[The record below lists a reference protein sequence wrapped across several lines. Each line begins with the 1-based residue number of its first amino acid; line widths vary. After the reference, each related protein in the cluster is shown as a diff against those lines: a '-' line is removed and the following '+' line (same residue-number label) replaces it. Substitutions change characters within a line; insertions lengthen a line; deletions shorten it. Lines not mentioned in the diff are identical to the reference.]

1 MTHSQAKAI
10 FVGGALISSLFFLA
24 LTYDSHI
31 KFAEKTHEDKLTAQV
46 VSGKWVWQKYNCN
59 DCHTIMGIGGYY
71 APDVTKVM
79 GYRDSAWMVQ
89 FIKDPSRVWPQ
100 ARQMPNLHLSDQEIS
115 DVIAFLSWVNQ
126 IDTNGW
132 PPKPLMVSSSASPK
146 PGEAIFKGQGC
157 SACHRINGLGGTIG
171 PDLTK
176 VGNRR
181 DKAWIEDQIRNPKA
195 HNPTSIMPSF
205 AKLPDKDVEEL
216 AEYLSSLK

>member
-24 LTYDSHI
+24 LTFDSHM
-31 KFAEKTHEDKLTAQV
+31 KFAEKTHEDNLTAQV
-46 VSGKWVWQKYNCN
+46 ASGKWVWQKYNCN

-79 GYRDSAWMVQ
+79 GYRDSEWMVQ

-100 ARQMPNLHLSDQEIS
+100 ARKMPSLHLSEQEIS

-132 PPKPLMVSSSASPK
+132 PPKPLMVSSSESPK
-146 PGEAIFKGQGC
+146 PEEAIFKEQGC

-181 DKAWIEDQIRNPKA
+181 DRAWIEEQIRNPKT

-205 AKLPDKDVEEL
+205 AKLPDKDVEGL
-216 AEYLSSLK
+216 AKYLSGLK

>member
-24 LTYDSHI
+24 LTLDSHM
-31 KFAEKTHEDKLTAQV
+31 KFAEKTHADNLTAQV
-46 VSGKWVWQKYNCN
+46 ASGKWVWQKYNCN

-79 GYRDSAWMVQ
+79 GYRDSEWITR
-89 FIKDPSRVWPQ
+89 FIKDPSRVWPE
-100 ARQMPNLHLSDQEIS
+100 ARKMPNLHLSDREIS

-132 PPKPLMVSSSASPK
+132 PPKPLMVSSSASTK
-146 PGEAIFKGQGC
+146 PGEATFKAQGC

-216 AEYLSSLK
+216 AEYLSGLK